1 VTGSD
6 APARTPSRSFPKP
19 TASQSMQ
26 LRWRR
31 FQRSTVFAV
40 SLAAVA
46 ALVLG
51 VAIGRA
57 TATAEDPGT
66 AAAAVRNVVGLAVDA
81 DALWTAG
88 ASSLPPVSSQLQE
101 LRRTADPGTVLPHVD
116 AWLEAYDTVLL
127 RIVGVDVPPAGRPIQ
142 RQYVLSVTLN
152 RDAVELLG
160 AAAAVEDPALQR
172 ELTSEA
178 LRLRMRAE
186 EAAQTAQA
194 SLADLEGRATGG
206 VSGPRE
212 LPGLAELR

>member
-1 VTGSD
+1 MTRTD
-6 APARTPSRSFPKP
+6 ARPAPSRPFPAP
-19 TASQSMQ
+19 SRSQSMQ

-40 SLAAVA
+40 TLAAVA

-57 TATAEDPGT
+57 TATSDDGSGAST
-66 AAAAVRNVVGLAVDA
+66 VARNVVGLAIDA

-88 ASSLPPVSSQLQE
+88 ASGLPPVGEQLQE
-101 LRRTADPGTVLPHVD
+101 LRRAGDPATVLPHVEG
-116 AWLEAYDTVLL
+116 WLAAYDTVLL
-127 RIVGVDVPPAGRPIQ
+127 RIVGVDVPPAGRPVQ
-142 RQYVLSVTLN
+142 RQFVLSVALN
-152 RDAVELLG
+152 RDAVEVLG
-160 AAAAVEDPALQR
+160 EAAAVEDPALQR

-186 EAAQTAQA
+186 EAAQSAQA

-206 VSGPRE
+206 VSEPRE
-212 LPGLAELR
+212 LPSLTELR